1 LAAPVVAERTA
12 TPAFF
17 LELGGIVLLALGV
30 RLLGLHHPHFYDE
43 LFHLLAAQSL
53 VEHGQPVIAAGEPYL
68 RARGYTELVAAV
80 FRVAGEGMTQMRAIS
95 VVAGTLELAILFA
108 WLRAATDRV
117 AAWSAS
123 LLLALDPDSVSYS
136 TAGRFYILQALC
148 VLVAV
153 VAVWWSTLPG
163 RPPARRIAALAGAA
177 LALAAATYLQV
188 ASLVGAGM
196 LAAWGAGAFARDA
209 RRRGAWVSRRAHV
222 AWLLVAVLALLAA
235 AWAAGLLA
243 WAWRMT
249 SYVPPWAVED
259 SASVRFYYWALLLD
273 YPMLV
278 ALLPLL
284 AVLAVGRWPREGS
297 LAAVMFAGVIA
308 YHSIAAFKGTRFV
321 LYVHPYF
328 FALSGMGIAAM
339 APVVRER
346 TGAALQR
353 IGPALSPPGSR
364 AATGLV
370 LATIAAVIVLA
381 TPAFVRTRRFVARD
395 ATSPWAAA
403 ESTLRPLA
411 AASDVVVAG
420 SRLPVLYYVGRLDV
434 VLERP
439 DVGDPDHDLDGW
451 DRQVGKP
458 VIGSVP
464 AFARFVAL
472 HPSGLVVTDSIHWR
486 VRWAVRDSLAD
497 WIEAHLQRVPLTRSN
512 LLAFRWGAPASRADT
527 THARGAPDS
536 ATVSTAEEDPTR

>member
-1 LAAPVVAERTA
+1 
-12 TPAFF
+12 
-17 LELGGIVLLALGV
+17 
-30 RLLGLHHPHFYDE
+30 
-43 LFHLLAAQSL
+43 
-53 VEHGQPVIAAGEPYL
+53 
-68 RARGYTELVAAV
+68 
-80 FRVAGEGMTQMRAIS
+80 
-95 VVAGTLELAILFA
+95 
-108 WLRAATDRV
+108 
-117 AAWSAS
+117 
-123 LLLALDPDSVSYS
+123 
-136 TAGRFYILQALC
+136 
-148 VLVAV
+148 
-153 VAVWWSTLPG
+153 
-163 RPPARRIAALAGAA
+163 
-177 LALAAATYLQV
+177 
-188 ASLVGAGM
+188 
-196 LAAWGAGAFARDA
+196 
-209 RRRGAWVSRRAHV
+209 
-222 AWLLVAVLALLAA
+222 
-235 AWAAGLLA
+235 
-243 WAWRMT
+243 
-249 SYVPPWAVED
+249 
-259 SASVRFYYWALLLD
+259 
-273 YPMLV
+273 MLV

-321 LYVHPYF
+321 LYVRPYF
-328 FALSGMGIAAM
+328 FALCGMGIAAM

-346 TGAALQR
+346 TAAALRR
-353 IGPALSPPGSR
+353 IGPALSPRGLR
-364 AATGLV
+364 AATAVV
-370 LATIAAVIVLA
+370 LATIVAVIMLA

-395 ATSPWAAA
+395 ATSPWTAA
-403 ESTLRPLA
+403 EPTLRPLA

-420 SRLPVLYYVGRLDV
+420 SRLPVLYYFGRLDA